1 MLFNPAYRLVQ
12 QERLGF
18 SIFRKWNPAI
28 QQPTGRLYGKFS
40 GDQEHRANLLR
51 RFDRIVDVS
60 DQEGLG
66 NIVHR
71 TLSIGSA
78 LRRSRGDLD
87 PIPLRSLPGERYTG
101 HTIPSPPVQGAS
113 QMPNPTVKEVETR
126 LETVQ
131 CAICKG
137 SSFGI
142 DERSMQADG
151 EWRGICRKCYYTFP
165 IYTDME
171 FYLRTQ
177 PDIPYRLK
185 EMSCPTCNHQ
195 GVSLNFR
202 ITMSV
207 RESIYFLTCTSCQKT
222 YPERSSLEAF
232 E

>member
-1 MLFNPAYRLVQ
+1 
-12 QERLGF
+12 
-18 SIFRKWNPAI
+18 
-28 QQPTGRLYGKFS
+28 
-40 GDQEHRANLLR
+40 
-51 RFDRIVDVS
+51 
-60 DQEGLG
+60 
-66 NIVHR
+66 
-71 TLSIGSA
+71 
-78 LRRSRGDLD
+78 
-87 PIPLRSLPGERYTG
+87 
-101 HTIPSPPVQGAS
+101 
-113 QMPNPTVKEVETR
+113 MPNPTVKEVETR
-126 LETVQ
+126 LGTVQ
-131 CAICKG
+131 CAICKE

-171 FYLRTQ
+171 FYQRTQ

-185 EMSCPTCNHQ
+185 EMSCPTCNHK

>member
-1 MLFNPAYRLVQ
+1 M
-12 QERLGF
+12 
-18 SIFRKWNPAI
+18 
-28 QQPTGRLYGKFS
+28 
-40 GDQEHRANLLR
+40 
-51 RFDRIVDVS
+51 
-60 DQEGLG
+60 
-66 NIVHR
+66 
-71 TLSIGSA
+71 
-78 LRRSRGDLD
+78 
-87 PIPLRSLPGERYTG
+87 
-101 HTIPSPPVQGAS
+101 PS
-113 QMPNPTVKEVETR
+113 PTVKEVETR

-142 DERSMQADG
+142 DQRFTQADG

-202 ITMSV
+202 ATMSV
-207 RESIYFLTCTSCQKT
+207 RESIYFLTCTACQKT
-222 YPERSSLEAF
+222 FPERSSLEAF

>member
-1 MLFNPAYRLVQ
+1 MREPY
-12 QERLGF
+12 
-18 SIFRKWNPAI
+18 
-28 QQPTGRLYGKFS
+28 
-40 GDQEHRANLLR
+40 
-51 RFDRIVDVS
+51 
-60 DQEGLG
+60 
-66 NIVHR
+66 
-71 TLSIGSA
+71 
-78 LRRSRGDLD
+78 
-87 PIPLRSLPGERYTG
+87 PLQSPPCERYTS
-101 HTIPSPPVQGAS
+101 HATLPISTQGVS
-113 QMPNPTVKEVETR
+113 QVPNPTVKEVETR
-126 LETVQ
+126 LGTVQ

-151 EWRGICRKCYYTFP
+151 EWRGICRKCYYTFH

-185 EMSCPTCNHQ
+185 EMSCPTCNHK

-202 ITMSV
+202 ATMSV
-207 RESIYFLTCTSCQKT
+207 RESIYFLTCTACQKT

>member
-1 MLFNPAYRLVQ
+1 
-12 QERLGF
+12 
-18 SIFRKWNPAI
+18 
-28 QQPTGRLYGKFS
+28 
-40 GDQEHRANLLR
+40 
-51 RFDRIVDVS
+51 
-60 DQEGLG
+60 
-66 NIVHR
+66 
-71 TLSIGSA
+71 
-78 LRRSRGDLD
+78 
-87 PIPLRSLPGERYTG
+87 
-101 HTIPSPPVQGAS
+101 
-113 QMPNPTVKEVETR
+113 MPNPTVKEVETR
-126 LETVQ
+126 LGTVQ

-142 DERSMQADG
+142 DERFMQADG